1 MLLILFLLVFGHSM
15 EITIGGCLR
24 DRDKDHRPRV
34 SCESQGL
41 TTVPDGIDPETQT
54 LVLSQNAFI
63 SLSWAAYSTFT
74 HLYELD
80 LSQNLIST
88 INHSGYVLGNLSV
101 LRLSNNKLTGL
112 GRATFN
118 SSPSLMEV
126 YLDGNAISSLD
137 NETFIDLPFLEL
149 INLSRNKLHILPSH
163 LLQQISSS
171 SLKNFDLEENHL
183 QHLPDNFFASK
194 PELPYVYLSRNNW
207 VCTCQVSYLQG
218 FLDNQGHN
226 VYIHT
231 GPSSFENVPE
241 NVTCSAPPKLQGR
254 AILELKDEEFCTSDT
269 ESQPSTIQTPQITS
283 TTGLTTIIQSKLI
296 TTVIPT
302 TTSTSTPTTTQMV
315 MPITTP
321 ISSPTTTP
329 KTMPMSATT
338 SMTTST
344 PTTATSTTATPTPT
358 TATSTTATPTSTTT
372 TSTTT
377 PTTPSTTT
385 TPTSTLTTPISTTMT
400 RPTSTT
406 RTPTST
412 PTAVSIPTTPTS
424 TPTYKPTSTPKTA
437 ESSSTNIP
445 TTIATIKSVTMVTGQ
460 AKGVVSEI
468 SSGQGSVPW
477 CWWLFITVLLLCI
490 FSAIFACMLFLWLI
504 LMYITLYRP
513 IKRQCHCIQGV
524 ALKTYRVTAGE
535 SETMNR
541 TKEEKVALLPTEMIQ
556 ETQPVF
562 RSVLFITKGEDDGEV
577 DDKTEGTRNKEEEN
591 KRGSDAVSKI
601 VLCPAVTLHRET
613 ETKDRK
619 EVFRKTLYRAISR
632 EEELKGWREVEESCL
647 EITERDK
654 GRGEIAVEREKT
666 RYSLILREERGSVM
680 EDRRGE
686 TEWLVGEWEMR

>member
-1 MLLILFLLVFGHSM
+1 
-15 EITIGGCLR
+15 
-24 DRDKDHRPRV
+24 
-34 SCESQGL
+34 
-41 TTVPDGIDPETQT
+41 
-54 LVLSQNAFI
+54 
-63 SLSWAAYSTFT
+63 
-74 HLYELD
+74 
-80 LSQNLIST
+80 
-88 INHSGYVLGNLSV
+88 
-101 LRLSNNKLTGL
+101 
-112 GRATFN
+112 
-118 SSPSLMEV
+118 MEV

-137 NETFIDLPFLEL
+137 NATFIDLPLLEL

-163 LLQQISSS
+163 LLQHISSS

-183 QHLPDNFFASK
+183 QHLPDDFFASK
-194 PELPYVYLSRNNW
+194 PELPYVFLSKNNW
-207 VCTCQVSYLQG
+207 VCTCQVSYLQSY
-218 FLDNQGHN
+218 LDNQGHN
-226 VYIHT
+226 VYSHT
-231 GPSSFENVPE
+231 GPSSIENVPE

-254 AILELKDEEFCTSDT
+254 AILDLKDEEFCTSDT

-283 TTGLTTIIQSKLI
+283 TTGLTITIIQSKLI

-315 MPITTP
+315 MPKTTL
-321 ISSPTTTP
+321 ISTPTTTP
-329 KTMPMSATT
+329 KTMPMSTT
-338 SMTTST
+338 TTMTTST
-344 PTTATSTTATPTPT
+344 PTTATS
-358 TATSTTATPTSTTT
+358 
-372 TSTTT
+372 
-377 PTTPSTTT
+377 
-385 TPTSTLTTPISTTMT
+385 TMT

-424 TPTYKPTSTPKTA
+424 TPTYNPTSTPKTA
-437 ESSSTNIP
+437 ESSSTPIP

-468 SSGQGSVPW
+468 SSGQSSVPW

-524 ALKTYRVTAGE
+524 ALKAYRVTAGE
-535 SETMNR
+535 SVTMNR

-562 RSVLFITKGEDDGEV
+562 RSVLFITKGEDDGEA
-577 DDKTEGTRNKEEEN
+577 DDKTEGTGNKEEEN
-591 KRGSDAVSKI
+591 KRGTDAVSKI

-619 EVFRKTLYRAISR
+619 EVFRKTFYRVISR
-632 EEELKGWREVEESCL
+632 EEELKGWREVEENCL
-647 EITERDK
+647 GITERDK
-654 GRGEIAVEREKT
+654 GREEIAVEREKT

-686 TEWLVGEWEMR
+686 TEWLVGEWEM